1 MPAVVPSPGTFPGT
15 FPGAASAAG
24 LPRARLRR
32 LALRALACA
41 PLAFAL
47 VFAAPAATRRPTVP
61 PAVLEPTIAGEFALQ
76 AGRLD
81 EAVRWY
87 LQAATAAEGDAGLA
101 ERATR
106 IALLAGDDARSAQAL
121 ALWRQR
127 APASPTLHAAG
138 LALGLRRDDAAAA
151 RREFAALLDAGQA
164 DGWRYA
170 LSALDSGRNPKL
182 AATLVADA
190 VARERLPDQL
200 QAWLA
205 FGGLAQ
211 KLDDRALASRI
222 VAQVIERFPG
232 EPRVALLH
240 ASQLR
245 EDGKPDE
252 ARAVLA
258 GLEAATRASSGLR
271 LSVAAEYEAM
281 GDAKA
286 AAEVLARGAQ
296 DDRSYRLRASLLA
309 RAGDREALSALYD
322 ALLRDSAKP
331 DPARRLLL
339 GQVAEFLERREDAL
353 RWYQGVPGGE
363 ERWDAALRAASVL
376 HALHRGDEAYASLK
390 ALEAQAEADDDT
402 RRDAY
407 LLEAELRNDDGDDA
421 GELDAYAR
429 GLAAFPDD
437 SALLY
442 ARGLA
447 WERRDDI
454 PRAEADLRRILV
466 AEPDN
471 VATLNALGYTL
482 ADRTTRYTEALELID
497 RARVAEPDNAAI
509 IDSYGWVLYRLGR
522 NEEALVQLRRAYALQ
537 KDPEIAAHLGEVSW
551 VTGDHEAARRWFDE
565 SRKLDPSNRALQRA
579 LEKTGA

>member
-1 MPAVVPSPGTFPGT
+1 MPVVARFSRTPSRGRARAVALGLAAAASLALAF
-15 FPGAASAAG
+15 AASAA
-24 LPRARLRR
+24 
-32 LALRALACA
+32 
-41 PLAFAL
+41 
-47 VFAAPAATRRPTVP
+47 TRPDAP

-127 APASPTLHAAG
+127 APGSPALQAAG
-138 LALGLRRDDAAAA
+138 LALALRRDDAAAA
-151 RREFAALLDAGQA
+151 RTEFEALLRNGDA
-164 DGWRYA
+164 DGWKHA
-170 LSALDSGRNPKL
+170 LAALDSGRNPKL
-182 AATLVADA
+182 AATLVGEALD
-190 VARERLPDQL
+190 RRLLPAQL

-211 KLDDRALASRI
+211 KLDDPALAARI
-222 VAQVIERFPG
+222 VAAVIERFPDQ
-232 EPRVALLH
+232 PRVALLH

-245 EDGKPDE
+245 EEGKQE
-252 ARAVLA
+252 QARAVLA
-258 GLEAATRASSGLR
+258 GLEPATRGNRDVR

-281 GDAKA
+281 GDPGTA
-286 AAEVLARGAQ
+286 AAVLARGLQ

-309 RAGDREALSALYD
+309 RAGDREALAALYA
-322 ALLRDSAKP
+322 ALQRDSAKP

-353 RWYQGVPGGE
+353 RWYRSVPGGD
-363 ERWDAALRAASVL
+363 ERWQAVLRAASVL

-390 ALEAQAEADDDT
+390 ALQAEAAADDDT

-407 LLEAELRNDDGDDA
+407 LFEAELRHDDGDDA

-442 ARGLA
+442 SRGLA

-454 PRAEADLRRILV
+454 ARAEADLRRILV

-482 ADRTTRYTEALELID
+482 ADRTTRYAEALELID
-497 RARVAEPDNAAI
+497 RARVAEPGNAAI

-522 NEEALVQLRRAYALQ
+522 NEEALVQLRRAFALQ

-551 VTGDHEAARRWFDE
+551 ATGDKAGARRWFEE
-565 SRKLDPSNRALQRA
+565 SRKLDPDNRALQRA
-579 LEKTGA
+579 LEETGA

>member
-1 MPAVVPSPGTFPGT
+1 MPVVARFSRTPSRGRARAVALGLAAAASLALAF
-15 FPGAASAAG
+15 AASAA
-24 LPRARLRR
+24 
-32 LALRALACA
+32 
-41 PLAFAL
+41 
-47 VFAAPAATRRPTVP
+47 TRPDAP

-127 APASPTLHAAG
+127 APGSPALQAAG
-138 LALGLRRDDAAAA
+138 LALALRRDDAAAA
-151 RREFAALLDAGQA
+151 RTEFEALLRNGDA
-164 DGWRYA
+164 DGWKHA
-170 LSALDSGRNPKL
+170 LAALDSGRNPKL
-182 AATLVADA
+182 AATLVGEALD
-190 VARERLPDQL
+190 RRLLPAQL

-211 KLDDRALASRI
+211 KLDDPALAARI
-222 VAQVIERFPG
+222 VAAVIERFPDQ
-232 EPRVALLH
+232 PRVALLH

-245 EDGKPDE
+245 EEGKQE
-252 ARAVLA
+252 QARAVLA
-258 GLEAATRASSGLR
+258 GLEPATRGNRDVR

-281 GDAKA
+281 GDPGTA
-286 AAEVLARGAQ
+286 AAVLARGLQ

-309 RAGDREALSALYD
+309 RAGDREALAALYA
-322 ALLRDSAKP
+322 ALQRDSAKP

-353 RWYQGVPGGE
+353 RWYRSVPGGD
-363 ERWDAALRAASVL
+363 ERWQAVLRAASVL

-390 ALEAQAEADDDT
+390 ALQAEAAADDDT

-407 LLEAELRNDDGDDA
+407 LFEAELRHDDGDDA

-454 PRAEADLRRILV
+454 ARAEADLRRILV

-482 ADRTTRYTEALELID
+482 ADRTTRYAEALELID
-497 RARVAEPDNAAI
+497 RARVAEPGNAAI

-522 NEEALVQLRRAYALQ
+522 NEEALVQLRRAFALQ

-551 VTGDHEAARRWFDE
+551 ATGDKAGARRWFEE
-565 SRKLDPSNRALQRA
+565 SRKLDPDNRALQRA
-579 LEKTGA
+579 LEETGA